1 MLYLFCFFF
10 MMRRPPRYT
19 RSYTLFPY
27 TTLFRSLLCDL
38 DRDIDLGL
46 VRRRAEVRRRDEA
59 GRAEQRRC
67 LCRLLYEHIQ
77 SSARD
82 MARVQRVLERLLVAQ
97 AAARAVDDA
106 HALLRLCALLAAPDI
121 ARASGRATARTPDTN

>member
-1 MLYLFCFFF
+1 M
-10 MMRRPPRYT
+10 
-19 RSYTLFPY
+19 
-27 TTLFRSLLCDL
+27 
-38 DRDIDLGL
+38 DRGL

-82 MARVQRVLERLLVAQ
+82 MARVQRVLERLLVEQ
-97 AAARAVDDA
+97 AAARAVADA
-106 HALLRLCALLAAPDI
+106 HALLRLGEILAAQGI
-121 ARASGRATARTPDTN
+121 ALAVRDRRVERDDVGKGQKVDERELSEAHFHGDSECGEEIGRASWEERGGKEV